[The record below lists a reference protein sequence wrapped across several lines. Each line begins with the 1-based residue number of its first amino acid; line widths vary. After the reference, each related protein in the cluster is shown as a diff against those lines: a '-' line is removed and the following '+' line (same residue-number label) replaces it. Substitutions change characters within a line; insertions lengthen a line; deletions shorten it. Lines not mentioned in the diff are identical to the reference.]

1 MVPSRLRPNG
11 LIENFIPKATV
22 QKVSGLKSRDS
33 GQDLL
38 LELVQSNEFSSKA
51 ANRFVGTRGKGGVFG
66 LRKLAFPP
74 IFAANMN
81 LADALQ
87 DDLFAQLS
95 TVAQQHRLRTFVI
108 GGFVR
113 DLLLER
119 PCKDVDVVVEG
130 KGTELARAF
139 AQHLGQPNAVNVF
152 ENFGTAMVNFRD
164 YQVEFVGARK
174 ESYRRDSRKPIVEAG
189 SLRDDQLRRDFTINA
204 LSLSL
209 NAEDFGELFDP
220 FDGLGDLRDGI
231 IRTPTEPDVTF
242 SDDPLRMMRAIRF
255 ASQLDFH
262 IEEDTLEAISR
273 NRQRIE
279 IVSQERIATELNK
292 IILAPVPSVGFKL
305 LNQTELLSLIF
316 PELANMRG
324 VDYVNGRGH
333 KDNFFHTLQV
343 LDNVSEVSDDLWLR
357 WVAILHDI
365 AKPLTKRYEAGQGW
379 TFHGHEDKGAR
390 MVPKIFRRMK
400 LPLNE
405 HMKYVQKLVK
415 LHQRP
420 IALVT
425 EEVSDSAIR
434 RLIVEAGENLDD
446 LLAFCR
452 ADITSKNER
461 KVERIL
467 QNYDALQERIHE
479 VEERDNLRNW
489 QPPVDGNLIMETF
502 DLPPSRAVGLI
513 KNEIREAILDGVIP
527 NEKTAALT
535 LMLEVAGKHLAPE
548 QVAAAKQKLQR

>member
-1 MVPSRLRPNG
+1 
-11 LIENFIPKATV
+11 
-22 QKVSGLKSRDS
+22 
-33 GQDLL
+33 
-38 LELVQSNEFSSKA
+38 
-51 ANRFVGTRGKGGVFG
+51 
-66 LRKLAFPP
+66 
-74 IFAANMN
+74 MN
-81 LADALQ
+81 LSDALQ
-87 DDLFAQLS
+87 APLFADLG
-95 TVAQQHRLRTFVI
+95 TVAQQEGVRAFVI

-113 DLLLER
+113 DVLLER
-119 PCKDVDVVVEG
+119 PCTDIDVVVEG
-130 KGTELARAF
+130 KGVPFARAF
-139 AQHLGQPNAVNVF
+139 AQQLGQPDAVNIF
-152 ENFGTAMVNFRD
+152 ENFGTAMVNVPP

-189 SLRDDQLRRDFTINA
+189 TLRDDQLRRDFTINA

-209 NAEDFGELFDP
+209 NPDDFGELKDP

-231 IRTPTEPDVTF
+231 IRTPTEPDLTF

-255 ASQLDFH
+255 ATQLGFH
-262 IEEDTLEAISR
+262 IERDTLAAIAR
-273 NRQRIE
+273 NRKRIE
-279 IVSQERIATELNK
+279 IVSQERIMTELNK
-292 IILAPVPSVGFKL
+292 IILAAKPSVGFKL
-305 LNQTELLSLIF
+305 LHETELLPLIF
-316 PELANMRG
+316 PELARMHG

-343 LDNVSEVSDDLWLR
+343 LDNIATVSEDLWLR

-365 AKPLTKRYEAGQGW
+365 AKPQTKRYEPGQGW

-434 RLIVEAGENLDD
+434 RLIVEAGEDLED

-461 KVERIL
+461 KVARIL
-467 QNYDALQERIHE
+467 HNYDALQDRIRE
-479 VEERDNLRNW
+479 VETRDNLRNW

-502 DLPPSRAVGLI
+502 DLPPSRTVGLI
-513 KNEIREAILDGVIP
+513 KNQIREAILDGVIP
-527 NEKTAALT
+527 NEKAPAVALMFDIAAQ
-535 LMLEVAGKHLAPE
+535 HLPPE
-548 QVAAAKQKLQR
+548 QVAAARAKLG